1 MRWLDIISDSMDM
14 SLNKLQEIVKDSKP
28 GVLQSMGL
36 QRVGQ
41 DLANGQWWSIFSFMR
56 HHHAIFHCGYT
67 NLPSQQQCTTVP
79 FSPDPQHLLFVFLDD
94 GHSHRCEVI
103 SHCAFDLHF
112 PDD

>member
-1 MRWLDIISDSMDM
+1 M
-14 SLNKLQEIVKDSKP
+14 
-28 GVLQSMGL
+28 LQSMGL

-41 DLANGQWWSIFSFMR
+41 DLTNGQWWSIFSFMR